1 MTNCCHIFSERI
13 PARADTQGQQ
23 IRADVT
29 DPDGLAEVVL
39 HDGHLLGGA
48 LGAQQPATVP
58 AVVLPGGEAELV
70 LEENGSNER
79 LERNYCYQ
87 TLLTAVSF
95 PPAGLL

>member
-1 MTNCCHIFSERI
+1 MLSLERVA
-13 PARADTQGQQ
+13 PRPHPEGEQVGAD
-23 IRADVT
+23 IT
-29 DPDGLAEVVL
+29 DSDGFAQVVL
-39 HDGHLLGGA
+39 HDGHLLGRA

-79 LERNYCYQ
+79 LECNYCYQ